1 MKKLLGI
8 LVLSL
13 LWCNISFA
21 NASWRI
27 ESFTQWLYDNG
38 HHQYLNLNPDAAS
51 YRATAKN
58 KKDTLVN
65 LHMTHVSKSTAE
77 ANAMAACE
85 RAFKTQG
92 KEMQKAC
99 YIDSVVEVNPCK
111 TEPKY
116 SQAWYYN
123 KCHKFRGTTNL
134 KIKLNKK
141 KRNIAYHSNPNRDTL
156 LYYLW
161 DYAYRARDWYEVK
174 PSKKPYEF
182 KFNLIE
188 DKFVKKQM
196 KTKGIMSYLY
206 FQDGHILIDEISPKE
221 RLGEFINN
229 ETKFYSMS
237 MSKSVVSYILGH
249 AICGGYIDGVDARI
263 NDWPL
268 IENTLYHNQ
277 KLIDFLNMSA
287 GDQKYINEFKYD
299 GAATGKLLA
308 HLNYSFEDATI
319 SMTAALLKDSVK
331 SKSIYNYNGF
341 VTQLIINYIKYKT
354 GDDYKKLLNKVFAD
368 KVKIKYSIYPTFSRR
383 EADNQGNLH
392 PNLNISRYDWLR
404 IAKAVMDDYQNDTCV
419 GKYLKEIYDRRIPKN
434 YNKEKNE
441 PHFNRTKSYGG
452 QFHMDYPGLKDRV
465 VFGFGGYGGNAILI
479 DVENSRIVVLN
490 SLHYNNKRFKY
501 SHTKLLID
509 PIKNG
514 K

>member
-8 LVLSL
+8 VVLGL
-13 LWCNISFA
+13 LWCNVSFA
-21 NASWRI
+21 DQNWRI
-27 ESFTQWLYDNG
+27 QLFAEWLNQNG
-38 HHQYLNLNPDAAS
+38 HHQYLNLN
-51 YRATAKN
+51 
-58 KKDTLVN
+58 
-65 LHMTHVSKSTAE
+65 
-77 ANAMAACE
+77 
-85 RAFKTQG
+85 G
-92 KEMQKAC
+92 K
-99 YIDSVVEVNPCK
+99 
-111 TEPKY
+111 
-116 SQAWYYN
+116 
-123 KCHKFRGTTNL
+123 TNL
-134 KIKLNKK
+134 KIRLNKK
-141 KRNIAYHSNPNRDTL
+141 KRNLDYNSNPNRDTL

-161 DYAYRARDWYEVK
+161 DHAYRGRNWYEVK

-229 ETKFYSMS
+229 KTKFYSMS

-263 NDWPL
+263 NDWPS

-277 KLIDFLNMSA
+277 KLINFLNMST
-287 GDQKYINEFKYD
+287 GDQKYINEFISPH
-299 GAATGKLLA
+299 GTLLGTS
-308 HLNYSFEDATI
+308 YGFEGSSI

-354 GDDYKKLLNKVFAD
+354 GDDYEKLLNEVFAD
-368 KVKIKYSIYPTFSRR
+368 KVKIKYSILPTFSGGSG
-383 EADNQGNLH
+383 QGNLH
-392 PNLNISRYDWLR
+392 PNLNASRYDWLR
-404 IAKAVMDDYQNDTCV
+404 IAKAIMDDYQNDTCV
-419 GKYLKEIYDRRIPKN
+419 GKYLKEIQKRRIPKS
-434 YNKEKNE
+434 YNEVKNE
-441 PHFNRTKSYGG
+441 PRFNRTKSYGG

-490 SLHYNNKRFKY
+490 SLHYNNERFKY
-501 SHTKLLID
+501 NHKKLLID
-509 PIKNG
+509 PIKKG

>member
-8 LVLSL
+8 LVLGL

-21 NASWRI
+21 NQEYRI
-27 ESFTQWLYDNG
+27 KSFTQWLYKNG
-38 HHQYLNLNPDAAS
+38 HNQYLE
-51 YRATAKN
+51 
-58 KKDTLVN
+58 KDSDGRL
-65 LHMTHVSKSTAE
+65 
-77 ANAMAACE
+77 
-85 RAFKTQG
+85 Q
-92 KEMQKAC
+92 
-99 YIDSVVEVNPCK
+99 
-111 TEPKY
+111 
-116 SQAWYYN
+116 
-123 KCHKFRGTTNL
+123 TNL
-134 KIKLNKK
+134 KIRLNKI
-141 KRNIAYHSNPNRDTL
+141 KRNIHYHSNPNRDTL
-156 LYYLW
+156 LYYVW
-161 DYAYRARDWYEVK
+161 DYAYRARNWYEVK

-188 DKFVKKQM
+188 DKFVKKKM

-206 FQDGHILIDEISPKE
+206 FQDNHILIDEISPKE

-263 NDWPL
+263 NDWPP

-277 KLIDFLNMSA
+277 KLIDFLNMST

-308 HLNYSFEDATI
+308 NLSYSFEDATI
-319 SMTAALLKDSVK
+319 SMTASFLKDSVK

-341 VTQLIINYIKYKT
+341 VTQLIINYIKHKT
-354 GDDYKKLLNKVFAD
+354 GADYEKLLNKIFAD
-368 KVKIKYSIYPTFSRR
+368 KVKIKYSILPTFSGGIG
-383 EADNQGNLH
+383 QGKLH
-392 PNLNISRYDWLR
+392 PNLNASRYDWLR
-404 IAKAVMDDYQNDTCV
+404 IAKAIMDDYQNDTCV
-419 GKYLKEIYDRRIPKN
+419 GKYLKEIHKRRIPKN
-434 YNKEKNE
+434 YGGHKNE
-441 PHFNRTKSYGG
+441 PEFNRTKSYGG

-479 DVENSRIVVLN
+479 DVEKSRIVVLN

-501 SHTKLLID
+501 SVKKLLID

>member
-1 MKKLLGI
+1 MKKLLVI
-8 LVLSL
+8 VVLGL

-21 NASWRI
+21 YCEKYRI
-27 ESFTQWLYDNG
+27 KNFTQWLYENG
-38 HHQYLNLNPDAAS
+38 HNQYLE
-51 YRATAKN
+51 
-58 KKDTLVN
+58 KDSDGRL
-65 LHMTHVSKSTAE
+65 
-77 ANAMAACE
+77 
-85 RAFKTQG
+85 Q
-92 KEMQKAC
+92 
-99 YIDSVVEVNPCK
+99 
-111 TEPKY
+111 
-116 SQAWYYN
+116 
-123 KCHKFRGTTNL
+123 TNL
-134 KIKLNKK
+134 KIRLNKK
-141 KRNIAYHSNPNRDTL
+141 KRPLDYQSNPNRDTL

-161 DYAYRARDWYEVK
+161 DQAYGARIWYEVK

-229 ETKFYSMS
+229 ETKFYSLS

-249 AICGGYIDGVDARI
+249 AICDGYIDGVDARV
-263 NDWPL
+263 NDWP
-268 IENTLYHNQ
+268 IIKDSLYHDQ
-277 KLIDFLNMSA
+277 KLINFLNMNT
-287 GDQKYINEFKYD
+287 GDQKYIDE
-299 GAATGKLLA
+299 
-308 HLNYSFEDATI
+308 FEDGTSKLGAYEDEDIATT
-319 SMTAALLKDSVK
+319 MRFHFNNKNTKK
-331 SKSIYNYNGF
+331 SKERYNYNGF
-341 VTQLIINYIKYKT
+341 VTQLILNYMKFKI
-354 GDDYKKLLNKVFAD
+354 GEDYDKFYSKVFND
-368 KVKIKYSIYPTFSRR
+368 KIKIKNSIRYGYTSLKEHF
-383 EADNQGNLH
+383 GNGH
-392 PNLNISRYDWLR
+392 PNIMATRFDYLR
-404 IAKAVMDDYQNDTCV
+404 IAKAIMDDYQNDTCV
-419 GKYLKEIYDRRIPKN
+419 GKYLKEIHKRRIPKN

-501 SHTKLLID
+501 SVKKLLIN
-509 PIKNG
+509 PIKKG